1 MPIEGGL
8 ARRAGQA
15 EAWAT
20 STSCTSVGAGCR
32 YASVFCEIYENSV
45 RSPVHDFPSLETTL
59 PAGQVAT
66 QFPPSRKSP
75 GRHSLHWGCG
85 DVEALTS
92 KLGIEHFAHL
102 DGHVSHT
109 PLPMLAT
116 SEVPWHVPVLSADK
130 HCPPRRNVPV
140 GHLVQSVGLGPL
152 HSPQAELQEAQ
163 VVPDWNLPT
172 AQVVSLIHWVR
183 LFLSWMVPFAQV
195 VQAVAE
201 QEVQAAPQDKQ
212 LPLLGSRKK
221 PVSHVAHAVPL
232 EALAHPVT
240 QVQVPDEPQEP
251 FEQLH
256 LEGEVDGSGVERHA
270 PVPDGPSSHL
280 SQLLGHSEKKYQDL
294 Q

>member
-1 MPIEGGL
+1 
-8 ARRAGQA
+8 
-15 EAWAT
+15 
-20 STSCTSVGAGCR
+20 
-32 YASVFCEIYENSV
+32 
-45 RSPVHDFPSLETTL
+45 
-59 PAGQVAT
+59 
-66 QFPPSRKSP
+66 
-75 GRHSLHWGCG
+75 
-85 DVEALTS
+85 
-92 KLGIEHFAHL
+92 
-102 DGHVSHT
+102 
-109 PLPMLAT
+109 MLAT